1 MPAETPPSPDR
12 LDLAIAESHRL
23 MDETKQLIDQPRA
36 DAPGGESV
44 GIEEERHGIRPRSVA
59 AKGSVAFGDNRAAS
73 GGYAPNTTCA
83 KAARAMT
90 TKAATGKAAL

>member
-36 DAPGGESV
+36 DTPGGEFV
-44 GIEEERHGIRPRSVA
+44 GIEEERHQESGLDPPPRT
-59 AKGSVAFGDNRAAS
+59 
-73 GGYAPNTTCA
+73 AP
-83 KAARAMT
+83 
-90 TKAATGKAAL
+90 